1 MTFTTDFSNLTQ
13 QEIYGL
19 ITEVFDETS
28 AKRDMDKGNLIFQEM
43 ADQNQV
49 YSYQMVPNVGNAQK
63 TAEGANFAR
72 STFTE
77 GHKKTAQ
84 QFKYTDS
91 IVITDEMRKFTQQ
104 HYRILQT
111 PQKLIDSM
119 FDKIDQSKADI
130 INNAYSTSY
139 TDVWGS
145 TQDNTTADA
154 VAIASDSHTVVTSGQ
169 SFGNIIYLEKS
180 TGSGVPNPAL
190 SREAI
195 IAGRAMG
202 AKFEDTIGVKSS
214 VDLDTLLVHTDD
226 EDQAMR
232 LVMSRLIP
240 GSGNND
246 TNSSLGIKN
255 VIAWN
260 RLTSGRFQLFDSANI
275 YESFQCNTAEK
286 PTMLPPAQFTENAD
300 MIMKIKTYYGLL
312 PKYLKYMYFSKGTNA
327 A

>member
-1 MTFTTDFSNLTQ
+1 MLTTDFSNITQ

-19 ITEVFDETS
+19 ITEIFDEVST
-28 AKRDMDKGNLIFQEM
+28 KRDQDKGQIIFQENPDM
-43 ADQNQV
+43 NQV

-72 STFTE
+72 SSFQE

-84 QFKYTDS
+84 QYKYTDS
-91 IVITDEMRKFTQQ
+91 IVITDEMKKFTQQ
-104 HYRILQT
+104 HYKILSA
-111 PQKLIDSM
+111 PKKLIEAM
-119 FDKIDQSKADI
+119 FDKIDQSKADV

-139 TDVWGS
+139 TDVWGA

-169 SFGNIIYLEKS
+169 SFGNIIYSGKA
-180 TGSGVPNPAL
+180 TGTGTPNPAL

-195 IAGRAMG
+195 VAGRAMG

-232 LVMSRLIP
+232 IVMSRLLP

-246 TNSSLGIKN
+246 TNSSLGIRN

-275 YESFQCNTAEK
+275 HESFQCNTAEK
-286 PTMLPPAQFTENAD
+286 PTLLPPAQFIENVD
-300 MIMKIKTYYGLL
+300 LVMKVKTYYSLL

>member
-1 MTFTTDFSNLTQ
+1 MILPDFKNLSQ
-13 QEIYGL
+13 QEIYGT
-19 ITEVFDETS
+19 ITEIFDEIVE
-28 AKRDMDKGNLIFQEM
+28 KRDMDKWNLIFQEHS
-43 ADQNQV
+43 DPTNQV

-63 TAEGANFAR
+63 TAEGADFHR
-72 STFTE
+72 STFGE

-84 QFKYTDS
+84 QYKYTDS
-91 IVITDEMRKFTQQ
+91 IVITDEMKRFTQN
-104 HYRILQT
+104 HYKILQT
-111 PQKLIDSM
+111 PQKLLNAM

-130 INNAYSTSY
+130 INNAYSTSF
-139 TDVWGS
+139 TDVWWA

-169 SFGNIIYLEKS
+169 SFGNIIYLGKA

-260 RLTSGRFQLFDSANI
+260 RLTSGRRQLFDSANI
-275 YESFQCNTAEK
+275 MESFQCNVGEK
-286 PTMLPPAQFTENAD
+286 PTITPPATFTENVD
-300 MIMKIKTYYGLL
+300 MWIGVKTYYSLL
-312 PKYLKYMYFSKGTNA
+312 PKYLKYMYFSKSTNA